1 MARRK
6 KVQKPVKTF
15 NNPMSEQDV
24 TLALNWYYNNTSDK
38 LHKGYMKQYIEKFGL
53 LKGKKNFKGV
63 NEYVVDPTYAT
74 VAKLIADDY
83 VLPQHYHNKIQ
94 NYALDFV
101 KELVIVKQ
109 SKSVVVQEIKE
120 KPINQQPVQIVSRLI
135 GEIEFEVDK
144 FLDSNCKTDFS
155 LKKFLLGH
163 NPKQGIVSKIRMWYR
178 RQLKELQLSIA
189 MGAKG
194 VANKDIKEAYG
205 YMTVPQRKR
214 YIKLI
219 ESFVKECEDY
229 STDKKQTR
237 KPRKTKKSK
246 GSETMATLEHHLTT
260 L

>member
-1 MARRK
+1 MSRK
-6 KVQKPVKTF
+6 RKVQKPVKTF

-24 TLALNWYYNNTSDK
+24 TQALNWYYNNTSDK

-63 NEYVVDPTYAT
+63 NEYIVDPTYSI
-74 VAKLIADDY
+74 VAKMIADGY
-83 VLPQHYHNKIQ
+83 VLPEKYQDKIH
-94 NYALDFV
+94 NYALKFVEELQIKPKPKPEV
-101 KELVIVKQ
+101 KEV
-109 SKSVVVQEIKE
+109 KE
-120 KPINQQPVQIVSRLI
+120 KPINQQPVHIVSRLI
-135 GEIEFEVDK
+135 GEIEYEIDK

-219 ESFVKECEDY
+219 ESFVKDCEEY
-229 STDKKQTR
+229 TSGKKQTR

-246 GSETMATLEHHLTT
+246 GSETMATLEQHLTT

>member
-15 NNPMSEQDV
+15 NNPMTEYDV
-24 TLALNWYYNNTSDK
+24 SLALNWYYNNTSDK

-53 LKGKKNFKGV
+53 LRGKKNFKGV
-63 NEYVVDPTYAT
+63 NEYVVDPTYAV
-74 VAKLIADDY
+74 VAKMIVDDY
-83 VLPQHYHNKIQ
+83 VLPQQYQDIMH
-94 NYALDFV
+94 NYAINFV
-101 KELVIVKQ
+101 EDLIIVEKPKKKVEKKELPV
-109 SKSVVVQEIKE
+109 
-120 KPINQQPVQIVSRLI
+120 NQQPVQIVSRLI
-135 GEIEFEVDK
+135 GEIEFEIDK

-155 LKKFLLGH
+155 LKNFLLGH

-219 ESFVKECEDY
+219 ESFVKDCEDY